1 MKDKADRSMWW
12 NRPPV
17 RSGTRGMYT
26 VIPMTKKISQ
36 EERTEDSGSWIQ
48 VFVWSRPYHLS
59 VPSYSWVIY
68 IQVTEHYIHHLH
80 NH

>member
-1 MKDKADRSMWW
+1 MKDKADRSRGW

-36 EERTEDSGSWIQ
+36 EERAEDSGSWIQ
-48 VFVWSRPYHLS
+48 VSIGDGLHYFS
-59 VPSYSWVIY
+59 VPSDSWENW
-68 IQVTEHYIHHLH
+68 IQITGYYIHHL
-80 NH
+80 